1 MSFFVFF
8 LSLIFDIPFFFLLL
22 FSSYLSAIPFVLSSL
37 LSFLCVPGLSL
48 VFFYAIFEDLSL
60 AQELIGL
67 IHSLSSLLLG
77 GLRTLIGLFSVMLGL
92 FLHALG
98 FFSQSLHFVIKA
110 RVMFVVHFLIRLD
123 VRDLLFKLPVNI
135 S

>member
-1 MSFFVFF
+1 M
-8 LSLIFDIPFFFLLL
+8 
-22 FSSYLSAIPFVLSSL
+22 
-37 LSFLCVPGLSL
+37 
-48 VFFYAIFEDLSL
+48 
-60 AQELIGL
+60 
-67 IHSLSSLLLG
+67 LG

-135 S
+135 SQSLLPLMVTFMSIV